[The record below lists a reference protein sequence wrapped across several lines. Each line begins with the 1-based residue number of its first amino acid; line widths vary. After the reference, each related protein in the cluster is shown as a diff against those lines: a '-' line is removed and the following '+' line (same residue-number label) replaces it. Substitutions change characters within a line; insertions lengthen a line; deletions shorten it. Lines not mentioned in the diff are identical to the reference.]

1 MFCLSLV
8 IEQSTLIYCHY
19 DVFAPEYAPTST
31 SSFTVSTSD
40 VYNQE
45 VTKSL
50 LIKTPLHKSVYDSL
64 AEIYSILPTLEMVE
78 NSYLKDYIT
87 DKERYTSTTYRLI
100 HQYQML
106 IKVFTDDQTKF
117 QLLQKEFYQGYCR
130 ICLIFRFIIK

>member
-1 MFCLSLV
+1 MTS
-8 IEQSTLIYCHY
+8 SP
-19 DVFAPEYAPTST
+19 PEYAPTST

-45 VTKSL
+45 VTKSS

-87 DKERYTSTTYRLI
+87 DKRDIPLPLI
-100 HQYQML
+100 
-106 IKVFTDDQTKF
+106 D
-117 QLLQKEFYQGYCR
+117 
-130 ICLIFRFIIK
+130 